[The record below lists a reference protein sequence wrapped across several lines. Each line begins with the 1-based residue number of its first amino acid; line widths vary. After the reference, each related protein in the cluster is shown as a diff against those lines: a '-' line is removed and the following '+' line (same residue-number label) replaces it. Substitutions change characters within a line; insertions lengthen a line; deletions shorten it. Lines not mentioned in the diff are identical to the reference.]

1 MLDLHWAGAVRD
13 RCCYPPSLFPLPWL
27 AIRVEWWRPSSFFD
41 PHNSSRPTLRGRIVA
56 ETALKTPEQMRKLFH
71 PESVAVVGAST
82 DPSKLGHE
90 IMKNIIDAGFAG
102 PVHPVNP
109 KAEEILGRPVS
120 ASISALADPVDLAV
134 VIVPAR
140 FVPGVISEC
149 GERGVGAA
157 IVITGGFKE
166 SSPEGEALEA
176 ELVEAAQQGGVA
188 VVGPNC
194 QGINHPYHGLCA
206 SWPLLTNRGP
216 IALVSQSGT
225 VGAALMDWAQ
235 LDGLG
240 VSCFVSMGN
249 RCDVDESDL
258 IAYFAQDENTRAIAI
273 YLEGVK
279 DARKFIAAVEACEK
293 PLVILKAGRTERGRV
308 AAESH
313 TKSLAGRDEI
323 YEAVFRQYGIYRADT
338 LEELYDYSKAL
349 AYMKAP
355 KGRRILFLTS
365 SGGAAIIA
373 TDAAVECGLEVPHLP
388 EELYADLRKELPE
401 HFVVGNPFD
410 LTGDATAKIYAEV
423 AEKAAEHFDVLGL
436 IFGDPIDE
444 AHTAVDPARGDL
456 VIFLGGAEIERAER
470 EKIHAMG
477 VPVFPTPER
486 GIKALAQLYK

>member
-1 MLDLHWAGAVRD
+1 VDAPA
-13 RCCYPPSLFPLPWL
+13 F
-27 AIRVEWWRPSSFFD
+27 
-41 PHNSSRPTLRGRIVA
+41 
-56 ETALKTPEQMRKLFH
+56 KTPEQMRKLFR

-102 PVHPVNP
+102 PVHPINP
-109 KAEEILGRPVS
+109 KADEILGRPVS
-120 ASISALADPVDLAV
+120 ASISDLAEPADLAV
-134 VIVPAR
+134 VIVPSR
-140 FVPGVISEC
+140 FVPGVVAEC
-149 GERGVGAA
+149 GEKGVGAA
-157 IVITGGFKE
+157 IIITGGFKE
-166 SSPEGEALEA
+166 AGDAGEALEA
-176 ELVEAAQQGGVA
+176 ELVDAATKGGVA

-235 LDGLG
+235 LEGLG

-258 IAYFAQDENTRAIAI
+258 IRYFAQDDHTRTIAI

-279 DARKFIAAVEACEK
+279 DASKFLAAVEACDK

-338 LEELYDYSKAL
+338 IEELYDYAKAL
-349 AYMKAP
+349 AYMKPP

-365 SGGAAIIA
+365 SGGAAIVG
-373 TDAAVECGLEVPHLP
+373 TDTAVECGLEVPHLP
-388 EELYADLRKELPE
+388 DDLSESLRGELPD

-410 LTGDATAKIYAEV
+410 LTGDATAELYADV
-423 AEKAAEHFDVLGL
+423 ASKAADYFDVLGI
-436 IFGDPIDE
+436 IFGDPIHD
-444 AHTAVDPARGDL
+444 AHTAIDPERGDL
-456 VIFLGGAEIERAER
+456 VIFLGGAEVER
-470 EKIHAMG
+470 EERVKIHEMG

-486 GIKALAQLYK
+486 GVKALAQLYKAQTGR

>member
-1 MLDLHWAGAVRD
+1 MDAPA
-13 RCCYPPSLFPLPWL
+13 F
-27 AIRVEWWRPSSFFD
+27 
-41 PHNSSRPTLRGRIVA
+41 
-56 ETALKTPEQMRKLFH
+56 KTPEQMRKLFF
-71 PESVAVVGAST
+71 PGSVAVVGAST

-102 PVHPVNP
+102 PVHPINP
-109 KAEEILGRPVS
+109 KADEILGRPVS
-120 ASISALADPVDLAV
+120 ASISNLAEPVDLAV

-140 FVPGVISEC
+140 FVPGVVAEC
-149 GERGVGAA
+149 GEKGVGAA

-166 SSPEGEALEA
+166 ASEAGEALEA
-176 ELVEAAQQGGVA
+176 ELVEAATKGGVA

-206 SWPLLTNRGP
+206 SWPLLTNQGP

-235 LDGLG
+235 LEGLG

-258 IAYFAQDENTRAIAI
+258 IRYFAQDDHTRTIAI

-279 DARKFIAAVEACEK
+279 DARKFLAAVEACEK
-293 PLVILKAGRTERGRV
+293 PIVIFKAGRTDRGRV

-323 YEAVFRQYGIYRADT
+323 YEAVFRQYGIYRAET
-338 LEELYDYSKAL
+338 LEELYDYAKAL
-349 AYMKAP
+349 AYMKRP

-365 SGGAAIIA
+365 SGGAAIVA
-373 TDAAVECGLEVPHLP
+373 TDAAVECDLEVPHLP
-388 EELYADLRKELPE
+388 DDLYASLRGELPE

-410 LTGDATAKIYAEV
+410 LTGDATAEIYGDV
-423 AEKAAEHFDVLGL
+423 AAKAADHFDVLGL
-436 IFGDPIDE
+436 IFGDPIHD
-444 AHTAVDPARGDL
+444 AHTAVDPERGDL
-456 VIFLGGAEIERAER
+456 VIFLGGAEVER
-470 EKIHAMG
+470 EERVKIHEMG

-486 GIKALAQLYK
+486 GIKALAQLYKEPAGR

>member
-1 MLDLHWAGAVRD
+1 MD
-13 RCCYPPSLFPLPWL
+13 
-27 AIRVEWWRPSSFFD
+27 
-41 PHNSSRPTLRGRIVA
+41 
-56 ETALKTPEQMRKLFH
+56 ETTFKTPEQMRKLFR
-71 PESVAVVGAST
+71 PGSVAVVGASS
-82 DPSKLGHE
+82 DQAKLGHE
-90 IMKNIIDAGFAG
+90 IMKNIIDAGFSG

-109 KAEEILGRPVS
+109 KAEEILGRRVFASVS
-120 ASISALADPVDLAV
+120 ALEEPVDLAV

-140 FVPGVISEC
+140 FVPGVITEC
-149 GERGVGAA
+149 GEKGVGAA

-166 SSPEGEALEA
+166 AGEAGEALEA
-176 ELVEAAQQGGVA
+176 ELVESARRGGVA

-194 QGINHPYHGLCA
+194 QGINQPFHGLCA

-216 IALVSQSGT
+216 IAMVSQSGT

-235 LDGLG
+235 QEGIG

-258 IAYFAQDENTRAIAI
+258 IRYFAEDENTRAIAV

-279 DARKFIAAVEACEK
+279 EGGKFLAAVKACPK
-293 PLVILKAGRTERGRV
+293 PIVIFKAGWTDRGRV

-323 YEAVFRQYGIYRADT
+323 YEAVFRQYGIYRART

-349 AYMKAP
+349 AYMERP
-355 KGRRILFLTS
+355 RGRRILFLTS

-373 TDAAVECGLEVPHLP
+373 TDAAVESGFEVPHLP
-388 EELYADLRKELPE
+388 KELYKGLREELPA

-410 LTGDATAKIYAEV
+410 LTGDATAALYADV
-423 AEKAAEHFDVLGL
+423 AKKAAGHFDVIGL
-436 IFGDPIDE
+436 IFGDPIAD
-444 AHTAVDPARGDL
+444 ANTAVEPSRGDL
-456 VIFLGGAEIERAER
+456 VIFLGGADVERAER
-470 EKIHAMG
+470 VKIHAKG

-486 GIKALAQLYK
+486 GIKALAQLFKERP